1 MKAIIYCKRSERGM
15 HNFYLR
21 TNGEDFYLFSQNFR
35 KGVQEYF
42 GHGVCLERACDY
54 SKSRKDATIIKTM
67 DKIPMF
73 IKYIEKESGILV
85 FKQTKKKAATRAQR
99 HIRVAACA

>member
-1 MKAIIYCKRSERGM
+1 MKTTIYCKRTEKGM
-15 HNFYLR
+15 HNFYLL
-21 TNGEDFYLFSQNFR
+21 TEGEEFYLFTQNFR

-42 GHGVCLERACDY
+42 GHGVSLERACDY
-54 SKSRKDATIIKTM
+54 SKSRKDSAIIKTM
-67 DKIPMF
+67 EKIPMF

-85 FKQTKKKAATRAQR
+85 FEQTKKKAASRTQR